1 MWPADSG
8 KCHYSHHVWFGHSL
22 WAVREIPTQA
32 FLLVCAA
39 VSLSSGAFDEPF
51 PMGHTMGSLG
61 TIMWEDGA
69 GSRDPTV
76 PASFIGDTSV
86 FGFSLSGIDYY
97 DRMDNFEDNPIRRG
111 AAGFWVNLPVAAVKL
126 TYLRFNALDMYY
138 EQSGVLSA
146 GTSIGSIARVGGRI
160 ELGFAGLKGTEESEL
175 SARPGLSAWIPLRY
189 ASLSL
194 NYTGPGLGRKVPAG
208 FVTPPSLEVGLHT
221 NRNRFGAHGTKV
233 LLVWED
239 ELNVGFQTGLECR
252 LHKVFAVSGG
262 VGINPLLLGFG
273 ATISLSWSTLHI
285 GLVYHPMLG
294 WSEGIATEYIGR

>member
-1 MWPADSG
+1 M
-8 KCHYSHHVWFGHSL
+8 CHNSPYGRLGHSRFAI
-22 WAVREIPTQA
+22 WRVWTQA
-32 FLLVCAA
+32 ILLVCGV
-39 VSLSSGAFDEPF
+39 VSPASGAFDEPF

-61 TIMWEDGA
+61 TIVWEDAA

-97 DRMDNFEDNPIRRG
+97 DRMDNFENYSIRRG
-111 AAGFWVNLPVAAVKL
+111 AVGFWLNLPVAAVKL
-126 TYLRFNALDMYY
+126 TYLRLNALDMYY

-160 ELGFAGLKGTEESEL
+160 ELGRAGLKGTEESEPT
-175 SARPGLSAWIPLRY
+175 ARPGLSAWIPLRY

-194 NYTGPGLGRKVPAG
+194 DYTGPGLIRKLPAG
-208 FVTPPSLEVGLHT
+208 LVTPPSLEVGLHT
-221 NRNRFGAHGTKV
+221 NRHRFGAHGTKV
-233 LLVWED
+233 SLRWDD
-239 ELNVGFQTGLECR
+239 ELNVGFRTGLECR